1 MKNSISLSEKI
12 KVIIMTSEDIVRS
25 LTEIEGHTSDNTRRI
40 EDCEQ
45 DIKGLKEQNQA
56 LYKMSASIDTL
67 AQGMVSIKEDVKDIK
82 SDQGEMKAEIVELK
96 NVPTT
101 QKAKAFDKVIGIIG
115 SIVATGIIGFVLG
128 QLFPKIFG

>member
-1 MKNSISLSEKI
+1 
-12 KVIIMTSEDIVRS
+12 MTNEEIVRS
-25 LTEIEGHTSDNTRRI
+25 LAEIEGHTSDNTRRI
-40 EDCEQ
+40 EDCEL

-96 NVPTT
+96 NVPTA
-101 QKAKAFDKVIGIIG
+101 QKAKAFDKIIGIIG

>member
-1 MKNSISLSEKI
+1 
-12 KVIIMTSEDIVRS
+12 MTNEEIVRS
-25 LTEIEGHTSDNTRRI
+25 LTELEGHTSDNMRRI

-96 NVPTT
+96 NVPAT
-101 QKAKAFDKVIGIIG
+101 QKAKVFDKVIGTVG
-115 SIVATGIIGFVLG
+115 SIITTGIIGFVLG